1 MWIKLKLVK
10 GGNLKLT
17 EINKLNDIK
26 TILVELAA
34 TCNIS
39 KNELDNNGSLDYS
52 LNLDDELQDELKK
65 LISMFAVLKKALD
78 QNDMVAVQTAL
89 VMARIYAMNLRN
101 FFDGIFEDIEMIGW
115 TDRYNW
121 PKIPE
126 DYKIPDHYN
135 YPEKK

>member
-1 MWIKLKLVK
+1 M
-10 GGNLKLT
+10 T

-34 TCNIS
+34 ACNIS
-39 KNELDNNGSLDYS
+39 KNKLDNDGSLDYS

-65 LISMFAVLKKALD
+65 LISMFAVSKKALD
-78 QNDMVAVQTAL
+78 QNDVVAVQTAL

-121 PKIPE
+121 PKTPE
-126 DYKIPDHYN
+126 NYKIPDHYN
-135 YPEKK
+135 YPENKK